1 MSENIE
7 NAKAIISTVGCLL
20 AAKPPDQALVMN
32 DQEVAGLQLI
42 LQQVD
47 KELRGSQARSEI
59 KEQR

>member
-47 KELRGSQARSEI
+47 KELRGSQLNSAVKPPR
-59 KEQR
+59 